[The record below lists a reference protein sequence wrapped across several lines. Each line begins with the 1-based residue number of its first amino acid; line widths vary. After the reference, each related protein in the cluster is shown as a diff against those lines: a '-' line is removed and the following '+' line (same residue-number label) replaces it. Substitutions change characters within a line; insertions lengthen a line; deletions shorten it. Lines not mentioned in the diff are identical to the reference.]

1 MVKNDSC
8 DVMQPAKEREAT
20 MEVREQEERSGA
32 RIEGNQ
38 FWEVSIES
46 QARKGRVGVTIRVKL
61 GTMKNTF
68 HFTLSELTDIK
79 G

>member
-1 MVKNDSC
+1 
-8 DVMQPAKEREAT
+8 MQPAKEREAT

-61 GTMKNTF
+61 GKMKNTF